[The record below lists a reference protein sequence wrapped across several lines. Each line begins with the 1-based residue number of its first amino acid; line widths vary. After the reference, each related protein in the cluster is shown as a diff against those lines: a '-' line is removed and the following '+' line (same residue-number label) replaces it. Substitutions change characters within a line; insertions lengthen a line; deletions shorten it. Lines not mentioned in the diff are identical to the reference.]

1 MCEIEL
7 ILSADNVMTSFRIG
21 MEGDELRVPLYG
33 VGHYVFNL
41 AWELDGLLPEASFIV
56 YTRLP
61 AAAVAL
67 PSSHWQLRIEPVA
80 AFRRL
85 PSFAWLKTRCRSLCL
100 RDGINVFWAGRSL
113 HPRFGAAVR
122 TVSTEIGRAS

>member
-1 MCEIEL
+1 
-7 ILSADNVMTSFRIG
+7 MTSLRIG
-21 MEGDELRVPLYG
+21 MDGDALRVPLSG

-41 AWELDGLLPEASFIV
+41 ARELDGLLPEASFIV

-67 PSSHWQLRIEPVA
+67 PSSHWQLRIEPGA

-85 PSFAWLKTRCRSLCL
+85 PSFAWLKKRCRPLRL
-100 RDGINVFWAGRSL
+100 RDGINLFWAGRRL
-113 HPRFGAAVR
+113 RP
-122 TVSTEIGRAS
+122 